1 MRKAYHCAGHL
12 AQHASEY
19 RDWEKS
25 IYETVNSQNLT
36 PIDIALAN
44 NEEHILSFFMSLT
57 PGEFFTN
64 NPKIIHDLY
73 DQKYYTIIK
82 GIVAKM
88 ITSTSPNYVLSTKF
102 LESNSSGQYPTDK
115 TFKNFELTLLHK
127 FRDCPDP
134 EIKYH
139 PMLNAV
145 VTEKLR
151 IYNLWYITS
160 LIFYVIFIVCLSYSF
175 YHSSFLCPQKLL
187 YLRGI
192 SGSYEFGRVAC
203 ELFTLVYGFL
213 FALSEVFEFCI
224 EWRQTYKEKHMKH
237 QSKHRTHIEKWNFR
251 EKKQISEAGDAGW
264 LHILFNALQNIR
276 NLDRYSLYFFSN
288 IAAFYDA
295 FNIFDTWAMISFIL
309 WVVFRGLRFP
319 IQWFFAS
326 LAFIAFSLSLFK
338 YTRIFP
344 SLGSYVQSI
353 FRIYKIDIPR
363 YAVIVT
369 ILLLSFYGGIHLAS
383 RLRNI
388 SSESLVAPPDYE
400 NCNATFQTFYW
411 IPSQITGNAQ
421 KYNILLPLIA
431 GFIFL
436 LDGGPSEYQENL
448 VDMNLLFLTIYFLFA
463 FTIIIVMSNVLIAQL
478 TQTYSSIIKTDK
490 FHYKIDLVVT
500 FELKSNPSLFFGRRA
515 RSLVSFYKMVVPVL
529 IWNSMREESPE
540 KESDL
545 KISEILTQVN
555 KGGERL
561 QADSYKM
568 LHIEDSLETMSM
580 HLQKLTEDVLA
591 FQGPQVQ
598 RGPKAP
604 PPKLSEETR
613 VPSLQSSSYEKRI
626 EAIEK
631 KLDIILLR
639 IGSS

>member
-1 MRKAYHCAGHL
+1 MREAYRCAEHL
-12 AQHASEY
+12 ALHASEY

-44 NEEHILSFFMSLT
+44 KEEHILSLFMSLT
-57 PGEFFTN
+57 PGEFFTQ
-64 NPKIIHDLY
+64 NPNIIHELY

-82 GIVAKM
+82 GIITKM
-88 ITSTSPNYVLSTKF
+88 ITSTSPHYVLSTKF

-151 IYNLWYITS
+151 LYNLWYTAS
-160 LIFYVIFIVCLSYSF
+160 FLFYVIFLVCLSYSF
-175 YHSSFLCPQKLL
+175 YYSSYLCHNQLL

-192 SGSYEFGRVAC
+192 LGGFEIGRLFC
-203 ELFTLVYGFL
+203 ELYTILYGLF
-213 FALSEVFEFCI
+213 FALSEIFEFCI
-224 EWRQTYKEKHMKH
+224 GWRQIYKEKRLKH
-237 QSKHRTHIEKWNFR
+237 HLNHRSHIEKWNFR
-251 EKKQISEAGDAGW
+251 EKKQISDAGNVNIV
-264 LHILFNALQNIR
+264 HILANSLQNIR

-288 IAAFYDA
+288 LVSFYDTI
-295 FNIFDTWAMISFIL
+295 NIFDSWALISFIL
-309 WVVFRGLRFP
+309 WVLFRGLRFP
-319 IQWFFAS
+319 IQWVFAS

-363 YAVIVT
+363 YAVIVS

-383 RLRNI
+383 RQGRI
-388 SSESLVAPPDYE
+388 TSESFTPLPDDFD
-400 NCNATFQTFYW
+400 CNSTSQTFYW
-411 IPSQITGNAQ
+411 IPSQITGNQQ
-421 KYNILLPLIA
+421 KYDIVLPIIA

-436 LDGGPSEYQENL
+436 LDGGPSEYQETLIERNP
-448 VDMNLLFLTIYFLFA
+448 LFLIIYFLFA

-500 FELKSNPSLFFGRRA
+500 FELKSNVSLF
-515 RSLVSFYKMVVPVL
+515 
-529 IWNSMREESPE
+529 
-540 KESDL
+540 
-545 KISEILTQVN
+545 
-555 KGGERL
+555 
-561 QADSYKM
+561 
-568 LHIEDSLETMSM
+568 
-580 HLQKLTEDVLA
+580 
-591 FQGPQVQ
+591 
-598 RGPKAP
+598 
-604 PPKLSEETR
+604 
-613 VPSLQSSSYEKRI
+613 
-626 EAIEK
+626 
-631 KLDIILLR
+631 LLLYCLN
-639 IGSS
+639 